1 MKMIKQMMSATF
13 GTDGDYD
20 TIEEMC
26 KHERLHIPG
35 LDIYGQKW
43 YCVPY
48 VKRVIINNPATIILW
63 QDDTKTICKCS
74 EGEEFDI
81 EKGIAMCFMKKMFGN
96 PSQVRKFIDKWR
108 PDSIVATE
116 RSQNLIK
123 SGKFYTFKDT
133 AMEGRLDLVSC
144 KDCKYFNRQSSYS
157 DQGICNKHITYMD
170 CDGYCSKGERHETD

>member
-1 MKMIKQMMSATF
+1 MKMIKQMISATF

-48 VKRVIINNPATIILW
+48 VKRVIISPPATIILW
-63 QDDTKTICKCS
+63 EDDTKTICKCS

-81 EKGIAMCFMKKMFGN
+81 EKGIAMCFLKKMFGN
-96 PSQVRKFIDKWR
+96 PSQVRKFI
-108 PDSIVATE
+108 
-116 RSQNLIK
+116 
-123 SGKFYTFKDT
+123 GKCVKENAIIY
-133 AMEGRLDLVSC
+133 
-144 KDCKYFNRQSSYS
+144 
-157 DQGICNKHITYMD
+157 GIGGKKN
-170 CDGYCSKGERHETD
+170 E